1 METLQLIGGLLII
14 VLTFFDFF
22 HTTLSGKGFGWGSKA
37 LNLIINRIII
47 QDRERTIFR
56 YSGLV
61 HLLIQTTVWLSLLI
75 LGTFLVFTSG
85 EEMVIG
91 SSDNLPATLTERFYF
106 TCYLLSTLGIGDFIP
121 GNEISEII
129 AGILSFS
136 GFVLITTGLTY
147 FLSVINAVLSKKQ
160 FALHIYSFGGNIEEL
175 YDYFKKDD
183 EISNLTTSAGEFR
196 QQTLKNASSY
206 LAFPMVNYF
215 LTTEKRSELTVQLAA
230 LYEVMN
236 VLRMEWKE
244 DSLQY
249 SRISTVINAIEIY
262 LEMGIE
268 GPDEDEHNPEKL
280 KTLRSY
286 WRDYGFIIP
295 ENEKIDRTFS
305 ASLKHSGW
313 SWDSVYKLNKDN

>member
-1 METLQLIGGLLII
+1 MQTLKLVGGILII
-14 VLTFFDFF
+14 LLTFLDFF
-22 HTTLSGKGFGWGSKA
+22 HTTLSGKGFGWGSRG
-37 LNLIINRIII
+37 LNLLVNRIII

-56 YSGLV
+56 YSGLM
-61 HLLIQTTVWLSLLI
+61 HLLVQTTVWLSLLI

-85 EEMVIG
+85 EEMVVG

-106 TCYLLSTLGIGDFIP
+106 TCYLLSTLGIGDFVP
-121 GNEISEII
+121 GNQISEII
-129 AGILSFS
+129 TGILSFS

-230 LYEVMN
+230 LYEVMS
-236 VLRMEWKE
+236 VLRMDWEE

-286 WRDYGFIIP
+286 WRDYGFTIP

-305 ASLKHSGW
+305 ANLKHSGW